1 MSATDS
7 SKRLPV
13 YIVLDSSAK
22 ETPEQFEEL
31 EQCFFNIYNGI
42 CSNSRIASRIDLSLI
57 TYGGEAYNPIP
68 LGPVTEATMPALR
81 QDSRPK
87 AVMGTALLKVAN
99 MVNMELGSGY
109 YHPLVMILTNGVVTD
124 KPYFKR
130 AINELSGCEFT
141 LLAFFTTADVAG
153 TEKINLERLSD
164 NIFQASDFSEEIC
177 GEYFEGLLSKSSEE

>member
-68 LGPVTEATMPALR
+68 LGPVTGPSARTQGP
-81 QDSRPK
+81 
-87 AVMGTALLKVAN
+87 
-99 MVNMELGSGY
+99 
-109 YHPLVMILTNGVVTD
+109 
-124 KPYFKR
+124 
-130 AINELSGCEFT
+130 
-141 LLAFFTTADVAG
+141 
-153 TEKINLERLSD
+153 RLSW
-164 NIFQASDFSEEIC
+164 APP
-177 GEYFEGLLSKSSEE
+177 SSR